1 MIFSI
6 PIINFLGM
14 YEFKNFKKDLND
26 EILKFKGRTKSNS
39 IIISIERE
47 YLKISSFKTRII
59 RKILLKRLVM

>member
-1 MIFSI
+1 
-6 PIINFLGM
+6 M